1 MILEILISLNMKN
14 HGLKIY
20 QLVMKKKEAKGE
32 TVIRNELLIHSFNIR
47 DNIKKIINYINKN
60 GIF

>member
-32 TVIRNELLIHSFNIR
+32 TIIRNELLINSFNIR
-47 DNIKKIINYINKN
+47 ENIKKIIN
-60 GIF
+60 